1 MMSVFESLSTK
12 KSNLSKIA
20 NSKILQGL
28 GPFLTIG
35 IITLIFALTTP
46 TFRTASNLLSMCLA
60 AAIYVVLAMG
70 LSFVL
75 IVGGTDLSAGSIVG
89 LSGMVA
95 CLFMAK
101 MGMDVL
107 PSICLGIL
115 AGVLCGI
122 TNGLLSTRLGLIP
135 FIATLGT
142 QWVYRGMT
150 NILGNGQPVS
160 VRSSPIKDLADRFY
174 IMGGGRFLGIPVP
187 VYIFVFCAIVLS
199 FLLSK
204 TVFGRNVYAIGS
216 NTEAARLSG
225 IKVFKTQMFA
235 YGICGGMSGLA
246 GVMLAARLTSGQTN
260 AGTGYEFEG
269 IFAAVI
275 GGVSLVG
282 GEGSILGAVIGAFVV
297 AILRNG
303 LNLNG
308 VNTFWQQVILGIIIV
323 IAVFIDVQRS
333 KRQSKVRAMNS

>member
-1 MMSVFESLSTK
+1 MSVIESIANKTL
-12 KSNLSKIA
+12 LSKIS
-20 NSKILQGL
+20 NSKALRVL

-35 IITLIFALTTP
+35 IISLIFATTTP
-46 TFRTASNLLSMCLA
+46 TFRTLSNLLTMCLA

-75 IVGGTDLSAGSIVG
+75 IVGGTDLSAGSIVA
-89 LSGMVA
+89 LSGMTA
-95 CLFMAK
+95 CLLMARL
-101 MGMDVL
+101 GLGLIPSVL
-107 PSICLGIL
+107 LGIL
-115 AGVLCGI
+115 TGVACGVF
-122 TNGLLSTRLGLIP
+122 NGLLSTRLGLIP
-135 FIATLGT
+135 FVATLGT
-142 QWVYRGMT
+142 QWIYRGMT
-150 NILGNGQPVS
+150 NILGNGMPVS
-160 VRSSPIKDLADRFY
+160 VRSSPVKDLADRFY
-174 IMGGGRFLGIPVP
+174 VMGGGRFLGIPVP
-187 VYIFVFCAIVLS
+187 VYIFAACALMLS
-199 FLLSK
+199 FLLSR

-235 YGICGGMSGLA
+235 YAICGGMSGLA
-246 GVMLAARLTSGQTN
+246 GVMLAARLTSAQTN

-275 GGVSLVG
+275 GGVSLAG
-282 GEGSILGAVIGAFVV
+282 GEGSIMGAVIGAFVV

-323 IAVFIDVQRS
+323 VAVFIDVQRS
-333 KRQSKVRAMNS
+333 KRQSKARAMNG